1 MLKNA
6 TFFFKRKKIAIQN
19 LSKRE
24 VDFKLT
30 HKKAIENT
38 QQKQTSPNEPHFM
51 PRKPF
56 KKFMDLV
63 VCQGC
68 EL

>member
-1 MLKNA
+1 MSNKMFFNA
-6 TFFFKRKKIAIQN
+6 CKQ
-19 LSKRE
+19 
-24 VDFKLT
+24 LT
-30 HKKAIENT
+30 HKKAIEIT
-38 QQKQTSPNEPHFM
+38 LQKQTSQNEPHFM

-63 VCQGC
+63 VRQVC